1 MFEFIHSFVY
11 YLIQPNH
18 SLEQTKYNKKNCCCL
33 IVHQMGFFC
42 FTQCFLLYSGAK
54 VHTHVPF
61 TYPVRSP
68 SGPSRILI
76 SALAFVFSKAFSSAL
91 TFTLPFQ
98 KQCYSSMYSIPNAL
112 PNRLQIQFLKLESV
126 KLLIRSITVFFSSL
140 GQPIQFLYSTGF
152 FARSSPIN
160 GIVVLDV
167 KLCVYVSQRIDFDY

>member
-18 SLEQTKYNKKNCCCL
+18 SLEQTKYNKKNCL

-54 VHTHVPF
+54 VHTHVQF

-98 KQCYSSMYSIPNAL
+98 KQCYSSMYSIPNAQ

-126 KLLIRSITVFFSSL
+126 KLLIRSITVFFLLWGSRYSFYIQRGSL
-140 GQPIQFLYSTGF
+140 RAHRQ
-152 FARSSPIN
+152 
-160 GIVVLDV
+160 
-167 KLCVYVSQRIDFDY
+167 